1 LHTVRPMRQLID
13 LLLTTEPVQRV
24 RLSQALL
31 AMLLMAAGVVAMHY
45 FVWVGVAP
53 ERAVWWWT
61 GLSFAGIALAFVLI
75 RSGWSRRMADPSLV
89 VPQMVYALAS
99 GAVAYALV
107 GAGRGG
113 VFPIVMVILM
123 FGLFAATPRQMRW
136 VSLYA
141 VLMFGAVMALMSWR
155 RPAVYVPEVE
165 LGYFIMVA
173 TMMPAVSI
181 LAGRLSEMRQ
191 RMRQQRVDL
200 KQALARI
207 QELATRDALTGLINR
222 RHMQELLEQERQR
235 SVRSG
240 HVFCIAVIDI
250 DRFKALNAQHGHAV
264 GDEVLCALARE
275 ALAAIRLS
283 DVMSRWG
290 GGKFVLLLSDSRSAL
305 ARGGVERLREKVAAM
320 RVQAGGGE
328 RSITVSAGLTEHRAG
343 ESVAEA
349 LDRADRALYE
359 AKAQGRDRVVVA

>member
-1 LHTVRPMRQLID
+1 MRRLID

-53 ERAVWWWT
+53 EQPVWWWT
-61 GLSFAGIALAFVLI
+61 VLSFAGIVLAFGLI
-75 RSGWSRRMADPSLV
+75 RSGWSRRLPDPSLA
-89 VPQMVYALAS
+89 VPQMLYAITS
-99 GAVAYALV
+99 GAVAYTIV

-141 VLMFGAVMALMSWR
+141 VALFGVVMALMAWR
-155 RPAVYVPEVE
+155 RPGPYPPRVE
-165 LGYFIMVA
+165 LGHFIMVA

-181 LAGRLSEMRQ
+181 LAGRLSVMRQ
-191 RMRQQRVDL
+191 RMRAQRVEL

-207 QELATRDALTGLINR
+207 QELATRDTLTGLINR

-240 HVFCIAVIDI
+240 HVFCLAVIDI
-250 DRFKALNAQHGHAV
+250 DRFKLLNAAHGHAA
-264 GDEVLCALARE
+264 GDEVLFAFARE

-283 DVMSRWG
+283 DILSRWG
-290 GGKFVLLLSDSRSAL
+290 GAKFVLMLSDSRSAL
-305 ARGGVERLREKVAAM
+305 ARGGVERLRERVGAM
-320 RVQAGGGE
+320 RVAVAGKE
-328 RSITVSAGLTEHRAG
+328 LAIQVSAGLTEHRAG
-343 ESVAEA
+343 ESVADA
-349 LDRADRALYE
+349 LERADRALYE